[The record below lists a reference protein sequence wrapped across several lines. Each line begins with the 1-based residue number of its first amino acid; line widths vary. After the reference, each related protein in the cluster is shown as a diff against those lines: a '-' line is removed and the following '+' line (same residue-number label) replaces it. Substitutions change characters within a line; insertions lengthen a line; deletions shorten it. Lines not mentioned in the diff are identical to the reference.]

1 MGGRLGVEF
10 IYSAEIIIH
19 GDSSYEANRA
29 RCYRAAWKYKQGE
42 IMKYSLLRAPG
53 FRLLKVVYG
62 LIALLAAL
70 TVTPIHAE
78 VSRVDITQHTD
89 LFNGRAYGAVGAY
102 EWLQGRAYFTLDP
115 AHARNKAVVDVEL
128 APKNAKGLVEY
139 SADVV
144 ILRPKDVAKAN
155 GVVVFDVINRG
166 RYTILEYLN
175 RGNRTAKELSEEF
188 IGDDFLLKQGMTI
201 VFLGW
206 QQDLP
211 DGMGLLRMSG
221 PIIEG
226 TASLIHGDAVVTT
239 RVNEISLG
247 DRLSIPYAVAD
258 LKSPDAVLT
267 VAVSRSAP
275 SQVVPR
281 EQWSF
286 ARMRDGALVDDPLR
300 IHLKSGFE
308 PGAFYRFVYPTRN
321 SQIAGLALAGIRDL
335 ISWMRYDAS
344 AMVRAR
350 HAYAFGISQSGRF
363 LRQFLYEGFNA
374 DLAGRPVFDAMM
386 VHIAGG
392 SRRGFNERFAQPS
405 RNLVSRVF
413 PFTDIEQ
420 IDAETG
426 ERGGILSRARQ
437 DKVVPKIFYT
447 HSSWEYWGSA
457 ASTVQ
462 TTVDGKA
469 EILIPDTSRA
479 YLLAGTQHVPVAFP
493 PRSVPALRGQ
503 LLPNPLDYR
512 PVLRALYVALDQWVR
527 TGAAPPPSRYPKLAD
542 GDLVT
547 RAQLNVKGYGTIKT
561 PASPQI
567 AVRMDSGE
575 RTPGVSTIVPPKVG
589 KPYAIF
595 IPQVDGD
602 GNDIGG
608 IRAPELAVPLA
619 TYTGWNLRHPSIGA
633 PGDLVQ
639 LGGSYLPFARTR
651 EMREKNGDTRLSIA
665 ERYTSREDFLGR
677 VEKASRALVAQRLMM
692 ADDVAHVMKRA
703 EDHWNHIHTE
713 RP

>member
-1 MGGRLGVEF
+1 MNIRSWIVV
-10 IYSAEIIIH
+10 
-19 GDSSYEANRA
+19 RA
-29 RCYRAAWKYKQGE
+29 LAC
-42 IMKYSLLRAPG
+42 S
-53 FRLLKVVYG
+53 V
-62 LIALLAAL
+62 LAAAYAL
-70 TVTPIHAE
+70 VIAPVHAE
-78 VSRVDITQHTD
+78 VSRVDITQRTD
-89 LFNGRAYGAVGAY
+89 LFNGRAYGAAGAY
-102 EWLQGRAYFTLDP
+102 EWVQGRAHFTLDP
-115 AHARNKAVVDVEL
+115 ANARNKAVVDIEL
-128 APKNAKGLVEY
+128 APKNTQGLVEF
-139 SADVV
+139 SADMV
-144 ILRPKDVAKAN
+144 ILRPKDAAKAN

-188 IGDDFLLKQGMTI
+188 VGDDFLLKQGVTI

-221 PIIEG
+221 PVIEG
-226 TASLIHGDAVVTT
+226 LGSLIHGDAVVTA

-258 LKSPDAVLT
+258 LKSTDAVLT
-267 VAVSRSAP
+267 VAASRSAP
-275 SQVVPR
+275 AQVVPR
-281 EQWSF
+281 DQWAF
-286 ARMRDGALVDDPLR
+286 ARLRDGALVDDPLR

-308 PGAFYRFVYPTRN
+308 PGAFYRFVYPTRG
-321 SQIAGLALAGIRDL
+321 SQLAGLSLAGIRDL

-344 AMVRAR
+344 ALVKAT

-413 PFTDIEQ
+413 PFTDVEQ
-420 IDAETG
+420 TDNETG
-426 ERGGILSRARQ
+426 ERGGILTRARAE
-437 DKVVPKIFYT
+437 KVVPKIFYT

-469 EILIPDTSRA
+469 EIQLADTSRA
-479 YLLAGTQHVPVAFP
+479 YLLASTQHVPVAFP

-512 PVLRALYVALDQWVR
+512 PVLRALYVALDQWTR
-527 TGAAPPPSRYPKLAD
+527 AGTAPPPSRYPKLAD
-542 GDLVT
+542 RDLVA
-547 RAQLNVKGYGTIKT
+547 RAQLNVKGYGTIKM

-567 AVRMDSGE
+567 AMRLDSGE
-575 RTPGVSTIVPPKVG
+575 RTPGVPTIVPPKVG

-595 IPQVDGD
+595 VPQVDDD

-608 IRAPELAVPLA
+608 IRAAELAVPLA
-619 TYTGWNLRHPSIGA
+619 TYMGWNLRHPSIGA

-639 LGGSYLPFARTR
+639 LGGSYLPFALTR
-651 EMREKNGDTRLSIA
+651 DAREKNGDTRLSIA

-692 ADDVAHVMKRA
+692 TDDVAHVMKRA
-703 EDHWNHIHTE
+703 DDHWNHVHID
-713 RP
+713 PAK